1 MYTNIEAAIAALEK
15 GDGFERF
22 KYSNFR
28 NNKRV
33 VMVAIKRNGFALA
46 HASKE
51 LKADREVILVA
62 INSSRGHALRYASD
76 ELGNDKEFVLKAM
89 SINFN
94 AFGGASSELKDL
106 CKGQDPIE
114 ALTKAI
120 NYEKL
125 TKKLAP
131 SVEVEQPKR
140 KLKI

>member
-1 MYTNIEAAIAALEK
+1 MYTNIDAAIAAIEK

-28 NNKRV
+28 NNKMV

-51 LKADREVILVA
+51 LKADKEVVLVA
-62 INSSRGHALRYASD
+62 INSSRGHALKYASD
-76 ELGNDKEFVLKAM
+76 
-89 SINFN
+89 
-94 AFGGASSELKDL
+94 ELKDL
-106 CKGQDPIE
+106 CKGLDPIE

-120 NYEKL
+120 NYDKL
-125 TKKLAP
+125 TKKLA
-131 SVEVEQPKR
+131 SGVEVEQPKR